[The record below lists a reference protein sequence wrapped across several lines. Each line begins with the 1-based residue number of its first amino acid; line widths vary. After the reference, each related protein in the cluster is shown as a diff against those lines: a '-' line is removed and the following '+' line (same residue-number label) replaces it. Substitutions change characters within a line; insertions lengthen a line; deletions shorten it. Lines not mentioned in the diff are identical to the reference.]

1 MALFQRVMEH
11 NPNDTHWVPNGFPS
25 ILEWHFLFGGGLVKT
40 SQDAARLLRRSEGVA
55 LYELNAI
62 ADIHRMLMEP
72 GGALITTKGKAT
84 IKHILQDKACA
95 AMTLALNGLE
105 EGVTAFLS
113 TPRRDGVTKAMNDRA
128 FASSKDGIF
137 SFEHASAGRTRHQQE
152 KLDILAGT
160 DGWKRERVF
169 DAIVMDTMRNQEGK
183 MILIKP
189 FIDHYVSTLHEG
201 VIDYEFED
209 DQVRKWPKIKSLADT
224 VLDRICDNRMSIDTA
239 WNADNMR
246 FTTTRVWSFEGVEYS
261 TDYARALITAY
272 RQINKTLTI
281 LEHLFG
287 QKGQLEN
294 RDYRLSILLETME
307 LLSAVVHEA
316 DVTNPI
322 IHAVGIS
329 KGAVRSNLPMNKM

>member
-1 MALFQRVMEH
+1 
-11 NPNDTHWVPNGFPS
+11 
-25 ILEWHFLFGGGLVKT
+25 
-40 SQDAARLLRRSEGVA
+40 
-55 LYELNAI
+55 
-62 ADIHRMLMEP
+62 
-72 GGALITTKGKAT
+72 
-84 IKHILQDKACA
+84 
-95 AMTLALNGLE
+95 
-105 EGVTAFLS
+105 
-113 TPRRDGVTKAMNDRA
+113 MNDRA

-137 SFEHASAGRTRHQQE
+137 SFEHASGGRSRHQQE

-160 DGWKRERVF
+160 DSWKRERVF
-169 DAIVMDTMRNQEGK
+169 DAIVMDTMRSKEGK
-183 MILIKP
+183 MILSKP

-201 VIDYEFED
+201 VIDYEFPD
-209 DQVRKWPKIKSLADT
+209 GQARKWPKINSLADT
-224 VLDRICDNRMSIDTA
+224 VLDRICDNRMSIDKA
-239 WNADNMR
+239 WNTDNMR

-281 LEHLFG
+281 LEDLFG

-322 IHAVGIS
+322 IHTVGIS
-329 KGAVRSNLPMNKM
+329 KGEVRSNMPMNKM